1 MAKKAILDVLEST
14 IGKYVYNL
22 DAQSLNVAVW
32 SGKIQ
37 LHNLEL
43 NTEAVN
49 AKLAQN
55 AQFAPN
61 LAIPFR
67 VVGGI
72 FEQFQVDVPWAKLT
86 SKVNDHRFLS
96 CSAFFERCLPCL
108 VMF

>member
-14 IGKYVYNL
+14 IGKYVHNL

-55 AQFAPN
+55 AHFAPN

-67 VVGGI
+67 VVGGM

-86 SKVNDHRFLS
+86 SKVNNHCFLS
-96 CSAFFERCLPCL
+96 CSSFFVRWPSR
-108 VMF
+108 

>member
-1 MAKKAILDVLEST
+1 V
-14 IGKYVYNL
+14 IGFTTYGGIAHFECGGLVRQNTE
-22 DAQSLNVAVW
+22 
-32 SGKIQ
+32 

-43 NTEAVN
+43 STEAVN

-67 VVGGI
+67 VIGGM

-86 SKVNDHRFLS
+86 SKVNNHYFLS
-96 CSAFFERCLPCL
+96 CSSFFVPWLPR
-108 VMF
+108 